1 MRDRNDLRQS
11 ARVKLGKLVDSN
23 FWTPFAF
30 FGGLGLGFLALTEF
44 RAGPIVA
51 GLAGLGTY
59 FLIAFV
65 IPKRVKRPYA
75 DGSDETQ
82 APQGLTQVRDDP
94 RVDLLVEA
102 HQNAAM
108 LAAAQTQMPLAIGET
123 VHLLHRHAQAI
134 IEAVTRQPEK
144 LTPVLRFFTYYLPST
159 ADLVMDRIKL
169 APHAG
174 STRLQEIDQTLAR
187 LVEAFAGFEKAVR
200 APDLQSVD
208 LDVELLD
215 QALDADLEDLKR

>member
-1 MRDRNDLRQS
+1 MRDKHDLGQS
-11 ARVKLGKLVDSN
+11 ARTKLSRLVSSN
-23 FWTPFAF
+23 FWTLFAF
-30 FGGLGLGFLALTEF
+30 LSGLGLGFLALTEL
-44 RAGPIVA
+44 RTGPIVA
-51 GLAGLGTY
+51 GLAGLGAY

-65 IPKRVKRPYA
+65 IPKQVKQRVLSGGHTASPH
-75 DGSDETQ
+75 
-82 APQGLTQVRDDP
+82 QGPSQSEPDP

-102 HQNAAM
+102 HQHAAT
-108 LAAAQTQMPLAIGET
+108 LAAAQSQMPLTIGET
-123 VHLLHRHAQAI
+123 IHRLHGHAQVI